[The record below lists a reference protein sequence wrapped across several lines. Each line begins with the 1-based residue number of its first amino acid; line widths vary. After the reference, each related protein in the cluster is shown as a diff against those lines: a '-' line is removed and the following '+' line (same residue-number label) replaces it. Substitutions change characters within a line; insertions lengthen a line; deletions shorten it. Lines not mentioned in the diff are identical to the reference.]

1 MADVNRGKRPLSP
14 FMLGQY
20 YKFQITSGMSIAHRL
35 SGIFLVLGA
44 ILVVWWFSAAAAGP
58 EAFARADGFLT
69 SWFGIIFLLLP
80 SLLAFWYHFLNGIRH
95 LVWDMGKGLDIPTVY
110 KTGYAV
116 MAGTVILSLLTLII
130 AL

>member
-20 YKFQITSGMSIAHRL
+20 YRFQITSAMSIAHRL

-44 ILVVWWFSAAAAGP
+44 ILVVWWFSAAASGP

-80 SLLAFWYHFLNGIRH
+80 SLVAFWYHFLNGIRH
-95 LVWDMGKGLDIPTVY
+95 LTWDMCVGLDIPSVY

-116 MAGTVILSLLTLII
+116 LAGTAVLTLLTLII
-130 AL
+130 A